1 MATKSSALS
10 RFAAKRISHAGLA
23 ALAFAGALAVMPAAA
38 GDPAALVESVT
49 SRSQRMELMTYAH
62 VGQIIRLS
70 PDQTMV
76 LSYRDSCVRE
86 TVTGG
91 TITVGTEQSE
101 VRSGQVKR
109 IRGYCATVINAGG
122 RVFRGGSHKCAGRAP
137 SRHPVMTW
145 CRARVL

>member
-10 RFAAKRISHAGLA
+10 RFPAKKIGHTGLA
-23 ALAFAGALAVMPAAA
+23 TLAFAGALAVIPAAA
-38 GDPAALVESVT
+38 GDPATLVESVT
-49 SRSQRMELMTYAH
+49 SPSQRVELMTYAH
-62 VGQIIRLS
+62 VGQVIRLS

-109 IRGYCATVINAGG
+109 IQAYCATGKVELSDADINAGG
-122 RVFRGGSHKCAGRAP
+122 RAFRGAMH
-137 SRHPVMTW
+137 
-145 CRARVL
+145 